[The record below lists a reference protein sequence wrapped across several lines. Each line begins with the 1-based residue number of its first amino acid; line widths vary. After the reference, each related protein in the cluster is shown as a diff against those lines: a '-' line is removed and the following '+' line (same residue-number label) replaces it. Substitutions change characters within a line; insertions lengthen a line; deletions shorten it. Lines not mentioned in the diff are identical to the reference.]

1 MTPDESAVDYS
12 VTTLQ
17 STSTSDN
24 IPMDN
29 PSNNSALTA
38 ILTHQGNTNVLY
50 SRATL
55 VCKVKCFLKLH
66 IRNNKFIYFCITV
79 TENSSMSKPTICN
92 CVNCNTSAKKS
103 ESFEDESAA
112 STSSHSPFSCGDK
125 YLTNIGRGMYL
136 ICMNYENVSFRRITF
151 YQK

>member
-1 MTPDESAVDYS
+1 MFC
-12 VTTLQ
+12 
-17 STSTSDN
+17 
-24 IPMDN
+24 
-29 PSNNSALTA
+29 
-38 ILTHQGNTNVLY
+38 ILVQLW
-50 SRATL
+50 S
-55 VCKVKCFLKLH
+55 KCFLKLH

-112 STSSHSPFSCGDK
+112 STSSHSPFSCDDK

-136 ICMNYENVSFRRITF
+136 ICWIMKMYRSAELRFIKNRSNNYCYGFIPKELRFIKETQLINI
-151 YQK
+151 

>member
-1 MTPDESAVDYS
+1 MLIKYWKYTFNSSRVEKVQQMTPDESAVDYS

-55 VCKVKCFLKLH
+55 V
-66 IRNNKFIYFCITV
+66 
-79 TENSSMSKPTICN
+79 
-92 CVNCNTSAKKS
+92 
-103 ESFEDESAA
+103 
-112 STSSHSPFSCGDK
+112 
-125 YLTNIGRGMYL
+125 
-136 ICMNYENVSFRRITF
+136 
-151 YQK
+151 